1 MAGTQAA
8 ANALT
13 NLARAAVG
21 LGFAGSAL
29 NASMYNGTWH
39 PEKKGEGKR
48 RLVTMRKP
56 SGEER
61 VEGMRARVQRSPS
74 AYMVWCV

>member
-1 MAGTQAA
+1 MSGTQAA

-29 NASMYNGTWH
+29 SASMYNGTWH
-39 PEKKGEGKR
+39 GPRRAKKR
-48 RLVTMRKP
+48 REKD
-56 SGEER
+56 GEKTSSSHYYYYKKKCGR
-61 VEGMRARVQRSPS
+61 RRGGRDA
-74 AYMVWCV
+74 